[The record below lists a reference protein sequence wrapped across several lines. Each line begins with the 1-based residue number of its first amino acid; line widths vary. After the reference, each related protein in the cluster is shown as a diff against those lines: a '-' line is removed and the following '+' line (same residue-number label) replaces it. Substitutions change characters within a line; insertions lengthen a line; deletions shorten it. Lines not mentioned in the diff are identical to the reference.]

1 MTLLASAHS
10 METLMPHLR
19 RPRLARALMALAV
32 SASAFA
38 CKAPADPAATAPPGA
53 GASGA
58 SAAAKAGAAG
68 ASAAAKAGAD
78 TAQAV
83 ALANAPESAAEAVN
97 FVVRVVPGAAKAGA
111 ESTTVVEVTPKPG
124 FKMNL
129 DFPAR
134 LRITEPGATKPAKE
148 VLGKD
153 DAEVTTEV
161 LRFKV
166 ALTAEQAG
174 AAAVGAL
181 ADFSVCNENACKLIR
196 GEKLAWTVDVQE

>member
-68 ASAAAKAGAD
+68 ASAAAKAGA
-78 TAQAV
+78 
-83 ALANAPESAAEAVN
+83 PESAAEAVN

-153 DAEVTTEV
+153 DAEVTAEV